1 MSHHNYYNIFDMYGY
16 TPHLFIGGYSKNGS
30 LFGIITTLFSF
41 LFIISMIFYYFFQ
54 YIYSRQLSAISSTR
68 SYSFKK
74 DSVYLRNNS
83 FYFAFGLEEP
93 INFSYYINESIYY
106 PKVHYRI
113 GTRDKFGNFKY
124 NITLLDVGQCNESD
138 FGEDYKKFY
147 KTFNYSKMYCI
158 KNLNHILYGSYSD
171 ESYSLLTIKL
181 YPCVNSST
189 VTCSTQ
195 EEIDYYLKGTFF
207 ALEYQSFNFDPTDY
221 KIPTK
226 PIIVDYMTSITNSYL
241 QEVYI
246 FLKKFIL
253 TTKHGFIFENEKKI
267 NLTKF
272 DYSNNY
278 INFKTTSKY
287 FLQVNIRMST
297 NVEEVIREYIKVQTI
312 FSYIGGFITF
322 LENFFK
328 FINNIFLKDF
338 VRQKI
343 INKVFFYSNNL
354 NLKKNQ
360 NLSKENMNNNNNNNY
375 NHTFSKLNNYNIN
388 NTNDFLNI
396 NKFSSNKN
404 NNQLLNLKKY
414 YPLKKQTYK
423 LSLEKIS
430 KLKTSNNN
438 NKYEIKYFQKLFLS
452 CHHNKNTKLYMKGLN
467 IIQNK
472 LDIITII
479 KESFQFNLIK
489 YILFK
494 QEHIVLIDYYL
505 KTDLLTYNYENNTNL
520 ENEDNNQQIN
530 NEIIKSY
537 EKICQNNIQSVDSD
551 IYNINNNNEK
561 FLNKLFVD
569 LVNFQ
574 IE

>member
-1 MSHHNYYNIFDMYGY
+1 MSHHKYYNMFDMYGY

-41 LFIISMIFYYFFQ
+41 LFIISMIFYYFFL

-68 SYSFKK
+68 SYSFKE
-74 DSVYLRNNS
+74 DTVYLGNNS

-93 INFSYYINESIYY
+93 INFSYYIDESIYY
-106 PKVHYRI
+106 PKVHYRK
-113 GTRDKFGNFKY
+113 GTRDKYGTFKY
-124 NITLLDVGQCNESD
+124 NITLLDVDRCNESD
-138 FGEDYKKFY
+138 FGEEYKKFY
-147 KTFNYSKMYCI
+147 KTLNYSSLYCI
-158 KNLNHILYGSYSD
+158 KNLDHVLYGSYSD

-181 YPCVNSST
+181 YPCVNTST
-189 VTCSTQ
+189 NLACKPQ
-195 EEIDYYLKGTFF
+195 EDIDYYLKGTFF

-226 PIIVDYMTSITNSYL
+226 PILVDYMTSITNSYL

-253 TTKHGFIFENEKKI
+253 TTNHGFIFEKEKII
-267 NLTKF
+267 NLTRF

-297 NVEEVIREYIKVQTI
+297 NVEEVKREYIKVQTI

-322 LENFFK
+322 LENFFI
-328 FINNIFLKDF
+328 FINNIFFKDS

-354 NLKKNQ
+354 NLKKNNNQ
-360 NLSKENMNNNNNNNY
+360 NVSKENMNNN
-375 NHTFSKLNNYNIN
+375 HTYSKINNYNIN
-388 NTNDFLNI
+388 NTNDLLNV

-404 NNQLLNLKKY
+404 NNQILNFKKY
-414 YPLKKQTYK
+414 YSLKKQSNK
-423 LSLEKIS
+423 LNLVKIS
-430 KLKTSNNN
+430 NLKNTD
-438 NKYEIKYFQKLFLS
+438 NKKYKIKYYQKLFLS
-452 CHHNKNTKLYMKGLN
+452 CNKNNNTKLYIKGMN

-472 LDIITII
+472 LDIITLI
-479 KESFQFNLIK
+479 KESFQLNLIK
-489 YILFK
+489 HILFK

-505 KTDLLTYNYENNTNL
+505 KTDLITYNYENFTNL
-520 ENEDNNQQIN
+520 DNENNNYQQIN
-530 NEIIKSY
+530 NEIVKSY
-537 EKICQNNIQSVDSD
+537 EKICQNNFQNMD
-551 IYNINNNNEK
+551 IEYYNINNSNEK

-574 IE
+574 NE

>member
-1 MSHHNYYNIFDMYGY
+1 MSRHNYYNIFDMYGY

-74 DSVYLRNNS
+74 DSVYLGNNS

-221 KIPTK
+221 KLPTK
-226 PIIVDYMTSITNSYL
+226 PIIVDFMTSITNSYL

-253 TTKHGFIFENEKKI
+253 TTKHGFIFETEKKI

-322 LENFFK
+322 LENFFI
-328 FINNIFLKDF
+328 FINNIFFKDS

-343 INKVFFYSNNL
+343 INKIFFYSNNL

-360 NLSKENMNNNNNNNY
+360 NVSKEDINNNNNNI

-388 NTNDFLNI
+388 NTNDFLNV

-404 NNQLLNLKKY
+404 NNQFLNFKKY
-414 YPLKKQTYK
+414 YSLKKQSNK
-423 LSLEKIS
+423 LNLVKIS
-430 KLKTSNNN
+430 KLKTANNN
-438 NKYEIKYFQKLFLS
+438 NKYKIKYFQKLFLS

-479 KESFQFNLIK
+479 KESFQLNLIK
-489 YILFK
+489 HILFK

-505 KTDLLTYNYENNTNL
+505 KTDLITYNYENNTNL

-537 EKICQNNIQSVDSD
+537 EKICQSNIQSVDSD
-551 IYNINNNNEK
+551 IYNINNSNEK
-561 FLNKLFVD
+561 FLNKLFMD